1 MYVDFFGFL
10 LLSFRNL
17 QECREME
24 FGDVK
29 TRSSKTILMNPLTY
43 KFDTWEYD
51 EDLLLS
57 SFTWVS
63 ESEDKPHKNVMTNDM
78 E

>member
-1 MYVDFFGFL
+1 
-10 LLSFRNL
+10 
-17 QECREME
+17 ME